1 MGISKNKATVREI
14 ARKANVST
22 ATVSR
27 ALNGTGIVKA
37 ETYQEII
44 DAAASLGYE
53 FKEHKSIDKQ
63 INSNRT
69 KNRKQLILV
78 NIPSMSNPF
87 YSDIIKGIHSSM
99 TNNDFEFLLYA
110 DDIKESNVANF
121 LSFVSSLDICGLI
134 IMNLLPDSLLKTLS
148 EYVPIVQCSEC
159 TESPYASSVGINDY
173 SAAQCAIDYFL
184 SMGRKRIGFINGP
197 LNYKYAQNRL
207 SAFSSIMKD
216 SQIEIPSNWIIQLP
230 DLNPDM
236 AFSSVIK
243 LLSLP
248 DAPDCFF
255 AVSDVLAAAAIR
267 AAQYCNFRVPED
279 ILVIGFDNTL
289 ISQLTSPSITT
300 INQPKF
306 QLGFL
311 SGELLVEKIKHPLS
325 EVKHMKLN
333 TELII
338 RESTTSSF

>member
-1 MGISKNKATVREI
+1 MGTSKNKATVREI
-14 ARKANVST
+14 AKKANVST

-27 ALNGTGIVKA
+27 AFNGSGIVKT
-37 ETYQEII
+37 ETYNAIME
-44 DAAASLGYE
+44 AASSLGYE
-53 FKEHKSIDKQ
+53 FVKETQTEKTVANK
-63 INSNRT
+63 NT
-69 KNRKQLILV
+69 KKRLILI

-87 YSDIIKGIHSSM
+87 YSEIIKGIQSS
-99 TNNDFEFLLYA
+99 TSNNDFDFLLFT
-110 DDIKESNVANF
+110 DDVKESTLEHS
-121 LSFVSSLDICGLI
+121 LSFITGLDIAGLI
-134 IMNLLPDSLLKTLS
+134 TMNLVSDNILKRLTD
-148 EYVPIVQCSEC
+148 YVPVVQCSEC

-173 SAAQCAIDYFL
+173 SATQCAIDYFL

-197 LNYKYAQNRL
+197 LNFKYSQDRL
-207 SAFSSIMKD
+207 AAFKSITQDAKLELP
-216 SQIEIPSNWIIQLP
+216 QNWIIQLP

-236 AFSSVIK
+236 AFSSIVK

-279 ILVIGFDNTL
+279 ILVMGFDNTL
-289 ISQLTSPSITT
+289 VSQLTSPSITT

-311 SGELLVEKIKHPLS
+311 AGELLIEKIKNPLS

-338 RESTTSSF
+338 RESTTSIL